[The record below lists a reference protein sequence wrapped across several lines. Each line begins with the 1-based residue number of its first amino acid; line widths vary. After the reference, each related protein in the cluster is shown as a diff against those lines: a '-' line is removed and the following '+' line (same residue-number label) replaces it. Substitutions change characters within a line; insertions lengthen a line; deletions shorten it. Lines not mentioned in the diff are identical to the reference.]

1 MTARQDKIQCK
12 IWARQPALA
21 VPEARP
27 LLPRLQ
33 TGSAASVYNGS
44 NTPADTAGRP
54 ETHPPPPADDS
65 SEQA

>member
-1 MTARQDKIQCK
+1 MQDLRPPARATA
-12 IWARQPALA
+12 PA
-21 VPEARP
+21 ARP
-27 LLPRLQ
+27 PPLRLQ

-44 NTPADTAGRP
+44 NTPAAPGSRP